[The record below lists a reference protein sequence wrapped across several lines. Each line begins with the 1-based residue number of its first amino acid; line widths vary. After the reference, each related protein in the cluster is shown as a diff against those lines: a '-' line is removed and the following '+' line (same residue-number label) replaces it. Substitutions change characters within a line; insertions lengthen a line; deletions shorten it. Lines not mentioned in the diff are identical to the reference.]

1 MAWYAAKIKI
11 PTYVIPAP
19 DLPCSDRGFQVSGKD
34 VYKQES
40 TLTNRAGDAYTTAL
54 TY

>member
-11 PTYVIPAP
+11 PAYVTPAP
-19 DLPCSDRGFQVSGKD
+19 DFPCSDRGFQESGKD
-34 VYKQES
+34 VYTQGS
-40 TLTNRAGDAYTTAL
+40 TLTDRAGDAHTTAL